1 MFQSKF
7 PKQSATTKGKQIYIK
22 PFLPKSNKCQWKD
35 FSHPNTPGKQNEE
48 KQRKQNT
55 YFYGKMVTQIKSKS

>member
-7 PKQSATTKGKQIYIK
+7 PKQSATTKEKQIYIK

-35 FSHPNTPGKQNEE
+35 FSHPNTPGKQNE
-48 KQRKQNT
+48 
-55 YFYGKMVTQIKSKS
+55 